1 MPLVEIVV
9 GNAVLGISGA
19 LTGKCFDLYQEEIK
33 KAVDGTV
40 KVVSQATY
48 QAVDGTIKASH
59 QAAYQANGTVQAAG
73 QAAYKTVDGTVK
85 AASKAYE
92 EGWQRDYNMGGI
104 SFLGKQPGTATA

>member
-1 MPLVEIVV
+1 MPLLEIVV
-9 GNAVLGISGA
+9 GNAVCGICGA
-19 LTGKCFDLYQEEIK
+19 LAGKCFDLYQEEIK
-33 KAVDGTV
+33 NAVDGTL

-59 QAAYQANGTVQAAG
+59 QAAYQANGTMKAAG

-85 AASKAYE
+85 AAGKVYE

-104 SFLGKQPGTATA
+104 SSLVKQPGTATA